1 MLKGCILILEKNS
14 LLKVNVGYANTK
26 PKMLKCAAISQ
37 YLIKELFYED
47 FFSYCEKTYLIMR
60 KLKNNDDRQLLI
72 KTRSPKLYERY
83 EYTIEVLK
91 IDD

>member
-1 MLKGCILILEKNS
+1 MEKNS

-26 PKMLKCAAISQ
+26 PKMLVAAISQ
-37 YLIKELFYED
+37 YLLKEHFYEN
-47 FFSYCEKTYLIMR
+47 FLSYCEKTYLILR

-72 KTRSPKLYERY
+72 KTRSPKLYEWY
-83 EYTIEVLK
+83 ENTIEVLK